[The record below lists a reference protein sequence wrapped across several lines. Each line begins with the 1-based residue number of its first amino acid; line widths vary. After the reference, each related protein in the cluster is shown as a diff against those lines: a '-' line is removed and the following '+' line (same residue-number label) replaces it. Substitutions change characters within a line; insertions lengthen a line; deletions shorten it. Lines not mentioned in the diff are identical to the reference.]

1 MKAIKMNQMEKIL
14 SIKDNKIKWNKWKVA
29 HVLEKESSVSPRCKP
44 PTRDLKSSSNPTRSP
59 NQIFFFFFRTW
70 QILILQT
77 LGEERI
83 PKQAKRTRRG
93 LPITHSRDFKTT
105 QPWHDKIS
113 RGTSSWNR
121 QLDPPTGTTPKAPC
135 LWSPQGSQGSQCRAV
150 AGMTN
155 TSMYETGTN
164 CYLNNKDAHIPASP
178 VDNNPSTVD

>member
-59 NQIFFFFFRTW
+59 NQIFFFFFFRTW

-121 QLDPPTGTTPKAPC
+121 QLDPQGQLPKPPGLWFATGQPG
-135 LWSPQGSQGSQCRAV
+135 Q
-150 AGMTN
+150 
-155 TSMYETGTN
+155 
-164 CYLNNKDAHIPASP
+164 P
-178 VDNNPSTVD
+178 VQSSGRNDKNFNIWDRDKLLSK